1 MNSKNE
7 AINDNI
13 QYKTEEDK
21 IKEKFNSSVRNKIL
35 YQNKNKSNINPIKA
49 LNNKS
54 SFQIKPKNGMS
65 AYKLFNKMK
74 LFYGERK
81 INKIY
86 FNLKKNA
93 NSNRENDEE
102 KDSLIIQIYHT
113 KTDINQIDKE
123 IKEYQNL
130 FIQAQKEN
138 IAHKFII
145 SKILQENQKVKVL
158 NNFENYKNRSMEQDD
173 SINKSKNSTIKV
185 SSVKKGFF
193 SKNYNLLEKNKT
205 RTIPNS
211 IRRVKLKDPNELKIG
226 TLKKEL
232 NFYQKMIESKEEK
245 LKKFNKKEGTM
256 IYKDINIKIKQKNKN
271 YENLNKINQEMMNK
285 LFISEEKIFDLN
297 QKLCKL
303 KDKTNK
309 YIEQIELY
317 KNKISELEFKINFLT
332 TERTKRQKQEKENEI
347 QKSKEESE
355 LNSLLNEKKILEEKY
370 IKKKELKNEQ
380 NDYKRELENSYREEK
395 KYKLKKEVNLLKLQH
410 FKKKNEELNQ
420 KVEIYEKERNNLLE
434 KSKVPRK
441 NKIKIEEMENELE
454 KIIEEVEMYEN
465 ELYNINKII
474 EEKNK
479 KNQEINN

>member
-7 AINDNI
+7 AINDNM

-285 LFISEEKIFDLN
+285 LFTSEEKIFDLN

-303 KDKTNK
+303 KEKTNK

-465 ELYNINKII
+465 ELNDINKII